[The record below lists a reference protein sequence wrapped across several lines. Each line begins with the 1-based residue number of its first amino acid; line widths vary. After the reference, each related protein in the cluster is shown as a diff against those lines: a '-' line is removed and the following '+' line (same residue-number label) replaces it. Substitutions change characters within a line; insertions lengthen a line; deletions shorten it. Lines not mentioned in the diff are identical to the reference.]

1 MQNSLSAVADSIRGQ
16 NVLITGA
23 SGFVGS
29 SLMRLGLLLND
40 NFNADLMLHLGV
52 REPTELMKQLA
63 NVRSDI
69 VLTKAVIGE
78 KITLKNSVDV
88 IFHCATPASAELNFS
103 DPLAMF
109 NLNLA
114 SANWIIEDLKLLEN
128 CPKVLFTSSG
138 AIYGPQPVNL
148 ELIPETYTGGPD
160 TTSSKSAYAEGKR
173 VAEFLFSEAGRKGL
187 LKPLLG
193 RLFAFSGQG
202 LPQNRHFAL
211 GNFVRDARTKNVITV
226 RGSGLDVRSYLDS
239 KDMAIWLFKMASLED
254 INSPLNIGSSSAI
267 SISSLAHKVQQRS
280 EIVLKR
286 KVEVEVLGEKNSL
299 DGASYYVP
307 STFLAKTTLDV
318 EEWTS
323 IENSIDQMLSE

>member
-1 MQNSLSAVADSIRGQ
+1 MQNSLNTIADSIRGQ
-16 NVLITGA
+16 SVLVTGA

-29 SLMRLGLLLND
+29 ALMRIGLLLND
-40 NFNADLMLHLGV
+40 DFSAGLTLHLGV
-52 REPTELMKQLA
+52 REPTEFMKQLA

-69 VLTKAVIGE
+69 VLTKAVVGE
-78 KITLKNSVDV
+78 KIALENPVDM
-88 IFHCATPASAELNFS
+88 IFHCATPASAELNVS

-114 SANWIIEDLKLLEN
+114 SANWIIEDVRLLAN

-138 AIYGPQPVNL
+138 AVYGPQPMNL

-193 RLFAFSGQG
+193 RLFAFSGEG

-211 GNFVRDARTKNVITV
+211 GNFVRDARSKNVVTV

-239 KDMAIWLFKMASLED
+239 KDMAIWLFKMASLEN
-254 INSPLNIGSSSAI
+254 INTPLNIGSSSAI
-267 SISSLAHKVQQRS
+267 SIASLAHKVQQRA
-280 EIVLKR
+280 EIVLNR
-286 KVEVEVLGEKNSL
+286 RVEVEVLGEKNAL
-299 DGASYYVP
+299 DGANYYVP
-307 STFLAKTTLDV
+307 STLLTKKTLAV

-323 IENSIDQMLSE
+323 IDNSIDQMLCE